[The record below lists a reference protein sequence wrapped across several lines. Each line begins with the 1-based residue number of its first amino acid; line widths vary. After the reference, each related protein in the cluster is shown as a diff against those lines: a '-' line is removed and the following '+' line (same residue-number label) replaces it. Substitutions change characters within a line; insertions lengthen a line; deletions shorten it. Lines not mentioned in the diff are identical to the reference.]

1 MRKVQAIVLVLV
13 TLLPPL
19 ASVSCATH
27 RVGPAAEAAYDDA
40 TISTRVKTALLND
53 PQIGALRIDVNTV
66 QGVVTLSGSARNP
79 GEAQKAVQLARGIA
93 GVKDVKSELKVGG

>member
-1 MRKVQAIVLVLV
+1 MRKVQAIILVLV
-13 TLLPPL
+13 TLLLPL
-19 ASVSCATH
+19 AGVSCATH
-27 RVGPAAEAAYDDA
+27 RVSPAAEAAYDDA